1 MDAQDVKPLYVRTD
15 DFRLAHRLLSEL
27 KRRNLPAQ
35 QRSTTDAIEPEAYW
49 FGTPEEVHALGGRGV
64 AVELDDVAE
73 TVSTWLL
80 SRQLTGPPA
89 QLVVGLDP
97 GPRPGCA
104 FFADGLL
111 LGKREMNSIEETLE
125 SIVNLVEHTCPGQVL
140 VRIGH
145 GSPVH
150 RDRLVNRVLA
160 LGYHVEIVNEHRTS
174 AGHPRHAHGS
184 AALKI
189 AIMPGTPVH
198 EQRKVR
204 ASTGEL
210 RNLQRISRQRS
221 KGQLTISLETAM
233 RVSEGQLTMDE
244 ALKES
249 GYDAS

>member
-1 MDAQDVKPLYVRTD
+1 M
-15 DFRLAHRLLSEL
+15 
-27 KRRNLPAQ
+27 
-35 QRSTTDAIEPEAYW
+35 
-49 FGTPEEVHALGGRGV
+49 
-64 AVELDDVAE
+64 ELDDVAE

-80 SRQLTGPPA
+80 SRQLSGPPA

-111 LGKREMNSIEETLE
+111 LGKREMDSIDESLE
-125 SIVNLVEHTCPGQVL
+125 SIVNLVEHTCPAQVL

-174 AGHPRHAHGS
+174 AGQPRHAHGS

-189 AIMPGTPVH
+189 AMQAGTPVH

>member
-80 SRQLTGPPA
+80 SRQLTGSPA

-111 LGKREMNSIEETLE
+111 LGKREMDSIDESLE

-150 RDRLVNRVLA
+150 RDRL
-160 LGYHVEIVNEHRTS
+160 GQSCFS
-174 AGHPRHAHGS
+174 AWLS
-184 AALKI
+184 C
-189 AIMPGTPVH
+189 
-198 EQRKVR
+198 
-204 ASTGEL
+204 
-210 RNLQRISRQRS
+210 
-221 KGQLTISLETAM
+221 
-233 RVSEGQLTMDE
+233 
-244 ALKES
+244 
-249 GYDAS
+249 

>member
-35 QRSTTDAIEPEAYW
+35 QRSTTDAIEAEAYW
-49 FGTPEEVHALGGRGV
+49 FGTPEEVRTLGGRGV

-111 LGKREMNSIEETLE
+111 LGKREMDSIDESLE

-150 RDRLVNRVLA
+150 RDRLVNRF
-160 LGYHVEIVNEHRTS
+160 S
-174 AGHPRHAHGS
+174 AWLS
-184 AALKI
+184 C
-189 AIMPGTPVH
+189 
-198 EQRKVR
+198 
-204 ASTGEL
+204 
-210 RNLQRISRQRS
+210 
-221 KGQLTISLETAM
+221 
-233 RVSEGQLTMDE
+233 
-244 ALKES
+244 
-249 GYDAS
+249 